1 MKYVLILLLFVAC
14 AKENSETKVLYV
26 NDHLEDCVGVAPQKC
41 MLVRESEDQDWSY
54 FYDAIEGFTFEEG
67 NSYKL
72 LVQID
77 QITDPPADA
86 SSLKYTLVE
95 VLSQE
100 RAVWAALLD
109 KEWKVYQIGENQIDE
124 SNPTLLF
131 QGDAKQV
138 GGFAGCNRFFSSF
151 TVDGNSL
158 NLGVAG
164 MTRMMCQDMTVE
176 DAFVKALEQV
186 RSFEVSGAE
195 LQLMDEDGTAIIR
208 GKTAGE

>member
-1 MKYVLILLLFVAC
+1 M
-14 AKENSETKVLYV
+14 
-26 NDHLEDCVGVAPQKC
+26 
-41 MLVRESEDQDWSY
+41 
-54 FYDAIEGFTFEEG
+54 
-67 NSYKL
+67 
-72 LVQID
+72 
-77 QITDPPADA
+77 
-86 SSLKYTLVE
+86 
-95 VLSQE
+95 
-100 RAVWAALLD
+100 
-109 KEWKVYQIGENQIDE
+109 
-124 SNPTLLF
+124 
-131 QGDAKQV
+131 

-186 RSFEVSGAE
+186 RSFEVQGAE

>member
-1 MKYVLILLLFVAC
+1 MKCVLILLLFLAC
-14 AKENSETKVLYV
+14 AEEKPATKVLYV

-54 FYDAIEGFTFEEG
+54 FYDSIEGFSFEEG

-72 LVQID
+72 LVQVD
-77 QITDPPADA
+77 QIADPPADA
-86 SSLKYTLVE
+86 PSLKYTLVE
-95 VLSQE
+95 VLSREQ
-100 RAVWAALLD
+100 AVWAALLD
-109 KEWKVYQIGENQIDE
+109 KEWKVYQIGGNQIE
-124 SNPTLLF
+124 ASNPTLLF
-131 QGDAKQV
+131 QGDTKQV

-158 NLGVAG
+158 KLGVTG
-164 MTRMMCQDMTVE
+164 LTRMMCQDMTVE

-186 RSFEVSGAE
+186 RSFEVSGTE

-208 GKTAGE
+208 SKTAGE